1 MAATFADMVKSVVR
15 VLLLIAGTSVG
26 TAKAQAESSYVPCD
40 NGLRCVMAPCPST
53 SALDLATGKVVKG
66 VWVDIDGL
74 PQQDKA
80 LDLSDKLYAG
90 KLVVTGTIEN
100 RPHSFNGKQHDV
112 PTLFAT
118 GILRTAKDSE
128 RKHCSSG

>member
-1 MAATFADMVKSVVR
+1 MLKSVARILV
-15 VLLLIAGTSVG
+15 LIAGTCVV
-26 TAKAQAESSYVPCD
+26 AEAHADGQGSYVPCD

-53 SALDLATGKVVKG
+53 SALDLTTGKIVKG
-66 VWVDIDGL
+66 VWVDTDGL

-100 RPHSFNGKQHDV
+100 RPHSFNGKRYSL
-112 PTLFAT
+112 PTLVAT

-128 RKHCSSG
+128 RKRCSSP